1 MSKQTDNTIKNYI
14 PDAGAEASKQPA
26 KDELQQGTPDSVSD
40 KPPAGKTPRLDPT
53 RYGDWEKNG
62 RCIDF

>member
-1 MSKQTDNTIKNYI
+1 MSETKDCNNHSDTEQ
-14 PDAGAEASKQPA
+14 DAASEPA
-26 KDELQQGTPDSVSD
+26 SVQN
-40 KPPAGKTPRLDPT
+40 KAREYGGPKGMEPT